1 MESASPRKSLPQSW
15 SGMLSDLVHQKTKRS
30 VWKLF
35 WKLDS
40 LAVLN
45 RSWTAC
51 KTWVTNGLPWM
62 KSVSPRKC
70 LPHSWSGML
79 SDLVH
84 QKTKRSVWKLFWKLD
99 CLALPN
105 GSGTVYKRR
114 VTNSWPRMELASPRK
129 SLPQSW
135 SGMLPDLVHQKTRRR
150 VWKLFRKRD
159 CLAVLNRSW
168 TVCKRWVTNSGPR
181 MDSASPRKSLPH
193 SWPAML
199 RLGPPKKKRSVWK
212 LFWKLDCLALPN
224 GSGTVYKRR
233 VTNSWPRMELASPRK
248 SLPQSWSG
256 MLPDLVHQKTKR
268 KDILFSL
275 SLFLQPIFKL

>member
-1 MESASPRKSLPQSW
+1 
-15 SGMLSDLVHQKTKRS
+15 MLSDLVHQKTKRS

-105 GSGTVYKRR
+105 GSGTVYKRG

-168 TVCKRWVTNSGPR
+168 TVCKRWVTNSWPW

>member
-1 MESASPRKSLPQSW
+1 M
-15 SGMLSDLVHQKTKRS
+15 
-30 VWKLF
+30 
-35 WKLDS
+35 
-40 LAVLN
+40 
-45 RSWTAC
+45 
-51 KTWVTNGLPWM
+51 
-62 KSVSPRKC
+62 
-70 LPHSWSGML
+70 
-79 SDLVH
+79 
-84 QKTKRSVWKLFWKLD
+84 WKLFWKLD
-99 CLALPN
+99 CVALLN
-105 GSGTVYKRR
+105 GSWAVYKRR

-168 TVCKRWVTNSGPR
+168 TVCKRWVTNSWPRMESASPRKCLPHSWSGMLSDLVHQKTRRRVWKLFRKRDCLAVLSRSWTVCKRWVTNSWPR

-275 SLFLQPIFKL
+275 SLS

>member
-1 MESASPRKSLPQSW
+1 
-15 SGMLSDLVHQKTKRS
+15 
-30 VWKLF
+30 
-35 WKLDS
+35 
-40 LAVLN
+40 
-45 RSWTAC
+45 
-51 KTWVTNGLPWM
+51 
-62 KSVSPRKC
+62 
-70 LPHSWSGML
+70 
-79 SDLVH
+79 
-84 QKTKRSVWKLFWKLD
+84 
-99 CLALPN
+99 
-105 GSGTVYKRR
+105 
-114 VTNSWPRMELASPRK
+114 MELASPRK

-168 TVCKRWVTNSGPR
+168 TVCKRRVTNSWPR
-181 MDSASPRKSLPH
+181 MDSASPRKSLPQ

-199 RLGPPKKKRSVWK
+199 RLGPPKKKRCVWK

-268 KDILFSL
+268 KDILFFPFLILGVKNLFFFIINRFL
-275 SLFLQPIFKL
+275 SFKRILMGLTHTLETAKRLSRKA